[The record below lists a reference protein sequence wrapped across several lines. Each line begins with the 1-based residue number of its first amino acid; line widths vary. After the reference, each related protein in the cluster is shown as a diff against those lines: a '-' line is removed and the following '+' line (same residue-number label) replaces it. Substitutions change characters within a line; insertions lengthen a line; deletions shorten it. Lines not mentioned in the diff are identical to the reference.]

1 MIILDMPIKRSLRP
15 VQYTQVQDVMQR
27 LDDDPRDF
35 LRKWKA
41 LHGVLHPDVGGV
53 ELFQSRFPQSDFAT
67 R

>member
-1 MIILDMPIKRSLRP
+1 M
-15 VQYTQVQDVMQR
+15 QDVMQR